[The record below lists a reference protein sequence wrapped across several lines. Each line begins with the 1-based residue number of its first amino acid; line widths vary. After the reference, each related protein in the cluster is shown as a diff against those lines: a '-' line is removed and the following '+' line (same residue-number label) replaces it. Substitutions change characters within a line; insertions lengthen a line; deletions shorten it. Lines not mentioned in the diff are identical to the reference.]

1 MIQNFGGGEI
11 LVIIILA
18 LVVLGP
24 DRLPEMARSAGR
36 MLHKV
41 RTMTAGLQDQVKDVM
56 EDPAMQ
62 PLREL
67 GEIAA
72 RPRQKLSEYAL
83 EAEAEER
90 ARKEKTSLDASAQ
103 AAEIIAAAE
112 AAELAEATA
121 AAPDADVDAA
131 ADGQDAVAS
140 DAATP
145 DDTPDSASPVS
156 APPDTTPADEVL
168 PPTAAEPE
176 VVAPARAVPIEATGA
191 LEGTA
196 TADAGTPTEVD
207 PVEPASHETA

>member
-41 RTMTAGLQDQVKDVM
+41 RTMTAGLQEQVKDVM
-56 EDPAMQ
+56 DDPSMQ

-90 ARKEKTSLDASAQ
+90 ARSEQASLDASEQ
-103 AAEIIAAAE
+103 AAEIIAAAQAAE
-112 AAELAEATA
+112 AAELAATTPDPA
-121 AAPDADVDAA
+121 AAMPEPSAAMPEPGVTPPADSGQTPAPPAAVEVPDVPAA
-131 ADGQDAVAS
+131 P
-140 DAATP
+140 AATP
-145 DDTPDSASPVS
+145 AEDAPD
-156 APPDTTPADEVL
+156 
-168 PPTAAEPE
+168 
-176 VVAPARAVPIEATGA
+176 
-191 LEGTA
+191 
-196 TADAGTPTEVD
+196 D

>member
-41 RTMTAGLQDQVKDVM
+41 RTMTAGLQEQVKDVM
-56 EDPAMQ
+56 DDPSMQ

-90 ARKEKTSLDASAQ
+90 ARSEQASLDASEQ
-103 AAEIIAAAE
+103 AAEIIAAAQAAE
-112 AAELAEATA
+112 AAELA
-121 AAPDADVDAA
+121 
-131 ADGQDAVAS
+131 
-140 DAATP
+140 AATP
-145 DDTPDSASPVS
+145 EPAADTPDPAVTSPADSGHTPGAAAVEVPDAPAGSA
-156 APPDTTPADEVL
+156 APP
-168 PPTAAEPE
+168 AED
-176 VVAPARAVPIEATGA
+176 AP
-191 LEGTA
+191 
-196 TADAGTPTEVD
+196 DD